1 MSKLVKFYE
10 RLVELDDGMVDILY
24 DGIDVSVDWVMKGT
38 DIEQIQLC
46 IYDGKNGVFIID
58 DDGHESFDK
67 EFDKLFLLYVN
78 DDEKQY
84 HKPVE
89 FYANMDI
96 KEFIEYCLKV
106 RDTPPR
112 KTTLHHSMEMD
123 FYFAVNIDEVLWK
136 LNWFRND
143 YKDCHILCDVPEGS
157 NQFLQCRAYRIEND
171 EEYNARL
178 LVEHEKAENHRL
190 NAKDKEELQRL
201 NDRDTILKELE
212 QLENHKKELYDKLE
226 SL

>member
-1 MSKLVKFYE
+1 
-10 RLVELDDGMVDILY
+10 
-24 DGIDVSVDWVMKGT
+24 
-38 DIEQIQLC
+38 
-46 IYDGKNGVFIID
+46 
-58 DDGHESFDK
+58 
-67 EFDKLFLLYVN
+67 
-78 DDEKQY
+78 
-84 HKPVE
+84 VE

-112 KTTLHHSMEMD
+112 KTTLHHSIEID

-157 NQFLQCRAYRIEND
+157 NQFLQCRVYRIEND

>member
-1 MSKLVKFYE
+1 MSKLVNFYE
-10 RLVELDDGMVDILY
+10 RLANY

-38 DIEQIQLC
+38 GIEQIQLC
-46 IYDGKNGVFIID
+46 IFDGKNGVFIID

-67 EFDKLFLLYVN
+67 DFDKLFLLYE
-78 DDEKQY
+78 DDAEEHY

-112 KTTLHHSMEMD
+112 KTTLYHSMEID

-157 NQFLQCRAYRIEND
+157 NQFLECRAYTVESD
-171 EEYNARL
+171 EEYDARL
-178 LVEHEKAENHRL
+178 LKEHERD
-190 NAKDKEELQRL
+190 DKQSL
-201 NDRDTILKELE
+201 NDREKILKELE
-212 QLENHKKELYDKLE
+212 LLENHKKQLYDKLE